1 MKRFLLA
8 TVIVATGCGGAPSL
22 PPVVRDSAGVTI
34 VENFGPTWG
43 RNQAW
48 MVSEEPTLNI
58 GDTTRGEDYMFARV
72 VGALRLPDGNIV
84 VANNGTAQLRWYGA
98 DGSFLQAVGRA
109 RSIGVVFS
117 NLAWL
122 GRFGDESILAFDGMN
137 LRTAIF
143 DTDGTLQ
150 HSGSLIVT
158 FQAPPG
164 SVSGVFSDSSLL
176 VVRGARHWVRAM
188 QGQPNPPQGLRRGP
202 TLAFRYNWQDG
213 AFLNPLGTYSGS
225 EQIFRTGRTQ
235 IVHVNPRPFG
245 KNAVLAVSG
254 NNFLVG
260 TQDRYEIRVISN
272 LDTLKALVRLQ
283 RENPPVTQAQIDR
296 YKNARLTNVHPRE
309 RDDREAQL
317 DSLPWPETMPAY
329 SEILV
334 DTEGNL
340 WVAEHRPFGVEQPV
354 WNVFDPSYHLLGSV
368 ETPLRL
374 TIFDI
379 GADYILGLWRELDGT
394 ESVRMYGLV
403 KPEG

>member
-1 MKRFLLA
+1 MKRFLVA

-34 VENFGPTWG
+34 VQNFGPTWS
-43 RNQAW
+43 RNEAW
-48 MVSEEPTLNI
+48 TVSEEPTLNI
-58 GDTTRGEDYMFARV
+58 GDSTRGEDYIFSRV

-84 VANNGTAQLRWYGA
+84 VANNRTQQLRWYGS
-98 DGSFLQAVGRA
+98 DGSFQLDAGGA
-109 RSIGVVFS
+109 GAGGVTFN
-117 NLAWL
+117 NLSWL
-122 GRFGDESILAFDGMN
+122 GRFGGESVIAFDGMN
-137 LRTAIF
+137 LRTSIF
-143 DTDGTLQ
+143 GAD
-150 HSGSLIVT
+150 GSLQYSNSLIMT

-164 SVSGVFSDSSLL
+164 SVRGVFADSSFL

-202 TLAFRYNWQDG
+202 TLAFRYNSHDG
-213 AFLNPLGTYSGS
+213 SFLNTLGTYSGT

-245 KNAVLAVSG
+245 KDAVLAVSG
-254 NNFLVG
+254 NNVLVG
-260 TQDRYEIRVISN
+260 TQDSYEIRVINN

-296 YKNARLTNVHPRE
+296 YKSARLTNVHPRE
-309 RDDREAQL
+309 RADREAQL

-329 SEILV
+329 SDILV

-354 WNVFDPSYHLLGSV
+354 WNVFDDSYHLLGSV
-368 ETPLRL
+368 ETPLQL

-379 GADYILGLWRELDGT
+379 GADYILGRWREPDGT
-394 ESVRMYGLV
+394 ESVRMYALV
-403 KPEG
+403 KPVE